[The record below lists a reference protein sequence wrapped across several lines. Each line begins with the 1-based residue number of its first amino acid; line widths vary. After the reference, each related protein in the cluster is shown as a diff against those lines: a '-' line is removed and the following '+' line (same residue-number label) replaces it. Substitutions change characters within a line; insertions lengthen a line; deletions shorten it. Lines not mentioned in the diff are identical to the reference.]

1 MARGNF
7 GERLKRERELR
18 EVSLDEL
25 TKATRIS
32 TRFLNALENEDWERL
47 PGGVF
52 GHGFVRTIARYLG
65 LDEEALLAE
74 YDLARTEKFPPHQ
87 TRQEERIPSP
97 PRWVPAFV
105 VLVLLVFLLG
115 LFYLGRYGW
124 HRYAAY
130 RAGQNPSGQSAST
143 LAHPPGSKTPATSG
157 ASLSPGTDP
166 TSPALDLSVST
177 SAATRVRVLGDGK
190 LLLDAEMPAGETRH
204 FFSEQQF
211 EVFAG
216 DSLNVV
222 LEMNGVAMPPVGTP
236 GLPGSKV
243 YGKKDLRQGA
253 DGNTQP

>member
-18 EVSLDEL
+18 DVSLDEL
-25 TKATRIS
+25 TKSTRIS

-65 LDEEALLAE
+65 LDEESLLAE
-74 YDLARTEKFPPHQ
+74 YDLARAEKFPPNLAS
-87 TRQEERIPSP
+87 QEERIPSP
-97 PRWVPAFV
+97 PRWVPALA
-105 VLVLLVFLLG
+105 VLAFILLVVG
-115 LFYLGRYGW
+115 LFFIGRYGW
-124 HRYAAY
+124 HRYSAY
-130 RAGQNPSGQSAST
+130 QAGQHPPSGTASK
-143 LAHPPGSKTPATSG
+143 HSQNPGGNPAAVGNNSP
-157 ASLSPGTDP
+157 SLVSDP

-204 FFSEQQF
+204 FFAEEQF

-216 DSLNVV
+216 DSSNVV

-236 GLPGSKV
+236 GLPGSKN
-243 YGKKDLRQGA
+243 YGKQDLKQGA
-253 DGNTQP
+253 DGTTQP